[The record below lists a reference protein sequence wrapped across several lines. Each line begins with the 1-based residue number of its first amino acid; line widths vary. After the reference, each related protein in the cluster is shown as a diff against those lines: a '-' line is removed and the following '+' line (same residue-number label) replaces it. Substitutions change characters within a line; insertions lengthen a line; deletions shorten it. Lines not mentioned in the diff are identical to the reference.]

1 MSTSDHLDRIKI
13 KPRQIVM
20 KVSKH
25 KSERSIKEEK
35 HESPK
40 SENNFDNCDEIP
52 EEDGKIDEDKIKS
65 LKQFS
70 F

>member
-40 SENNFDNCDEIP
+40 SENNFDIGNVFMASRVL
-52 EEDGKIDEDKIKS
+52 KLIDICKTHN
-65 LKQFS
+65 FM
-70 F
+70 